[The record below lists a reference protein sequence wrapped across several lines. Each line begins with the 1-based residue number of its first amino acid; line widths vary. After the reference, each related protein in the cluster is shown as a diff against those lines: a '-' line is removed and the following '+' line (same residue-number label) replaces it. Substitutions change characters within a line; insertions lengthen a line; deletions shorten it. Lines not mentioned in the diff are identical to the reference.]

1 MSFLHTVYRVDP
13 REVLRSALGGSA
25 PFPGPSVIGP
35 GAPARFLVID
45 AAASNLA
52 ASRDPVASLVKRAGT
67 SDVRERYL
75 F

>member
-13 REVLRSALGGSA
+13 REVLRSATGGSA
-25 PFPGPSVIGP
+25 PFSGPSLIEP
-35 GAPARFLVID
+35 GSPARFLVID

-52 ASRDPVASLVKRAGT
+52 ASRDPVASLVRRAGP